1 MGDIGPITAGIR
13 VTGAGKPASGRFQA
27 RRASGGSF
35 AGSRLN
41 GPRLPSRQ
49 KIDIEPFMEE
59 LFGDP
64 AYKKFVLQDRKR
76 LPARFFARISGALT
90 SRLG

>member
-1 MGDIGPITAGIR
+1 
-13 VTGAGKPASGRFQA
+13 
-27 RRASGGSF
+27 
-35 AGSRLN
+35 
-41 GPRLPSRQ
+41 
-49 KIDIEPFMEE
+49 MEE
-59 LFGDP
+59 LFGAP